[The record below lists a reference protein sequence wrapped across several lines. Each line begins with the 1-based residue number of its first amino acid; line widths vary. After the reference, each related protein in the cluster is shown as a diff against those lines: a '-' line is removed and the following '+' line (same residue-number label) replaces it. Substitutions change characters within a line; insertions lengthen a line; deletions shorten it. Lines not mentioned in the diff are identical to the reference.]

1 LDTMLSLFLFCFL
14 AVFSSKF
21 DELKK
26 IKSKV
31 MAMKDPQEGM
41 QEFID
46 KALERKG
53 SFIPA
58 TPPIMV
64 DQPFVVGDHVWWY
77 DAENQW
83 WMTGKMLEEVGDN
96 GKAKISPTHLPGDR
110 AWPVNVLVRKPNMQT
125 NMWKS
130 QKVRDLGE
138 LARVDKDDEVAKELF
153 LAGNI
158 LDKNNPH
165 TAYSLGIWN
174 LFGAKEREFE
184 KAKDMF
190 IAAINRDKGWWK
202 GYHGLGVTYRLW
214 RKNADAL
221 RILNKAFERHP
232 LSTKVLDDLGHV
244 NFELENYEESCFY
257 YLLLD
262 SIRSFMKRGIT
273 LLPDRVEFCK
283 MQKNEL

>member
-1 LDTMLSLFLFCFL
+1 MKSFRRLN
-14 AVFSSKF
+14 
-21 DELKK
+21 KK
-26 IKSKV
+26 IMKMKEPSK
-31 MAMKDPQEGM
+31 GM

-58 TPPIMV
+58 TPPVIV
-64 DQPFVVGDHVWWY
+64 DEPLEVGDHVWFY

-83 WMTGKMLEEVGDN
+83 WLTGKMLEELGSN
-96 GKAKISPTHLPGDR
+96 GKAKVSPTHLPGSR
-110 AWPVNVLVRKPNMQT
+110 AWPVNVLVRKPNMKT

-130 QKVRDLGE
+130 QKMRDLGE

-158 LDKNNPH
+158 LDK
-165 TAYSLGIWN
+165 
-174 LFGAKEREFE
+174 
-184 KAKDMF
+184 
-190 IAAINRDKGWWK
+190 INRDKGWWK

-244 NFELENYEESCFY
+244 NFEMENYDESCFY

-262 SIRSFMKRGIT
+262 SIRSFMKKGIT